1 MSLVVETVSEQ
12 SERWRSSELVQ
23 WGKQE
28 GILRTLKDA
37 HRMSLSPCSQHPI
50 STPNESF
57 FNRFFRER
65 GKHLSKK
72 PRPKQLCRIIT
83 CPRNQ
88 SRFNWIGL
96 QHRNDCVPPNLQFR
110 KLPLLQD
117 VERWIHLLLL
127 PVAEK
132 EVFSPD
138 GPTNTISFLLLFS
151 LLLSLVSLCHE
162 ASLDASAHPWSP
174 DAHLWVEKEKE
185 PVFVP
190 EWKSTPM

>member
-1 MSLVVETVSEQ
+1 MSLVVETVAERSEG
-12 SERWRSSELVQ
+12 WRSLGLVQ

-28 GILRTLKDA
+28 RILRTLKDA

-57 FNRFFRER
+57 FNHFFRER

-72 PRPKQLCRIIT
+72 SRPKQLCRIIT

-88 SRFNWIGL
+88 SQFNWIGL
-96 QHRNDCVPPNLQFR
+96 QHRNDCVPPNNLQFR

-138 GPTNTISFLLLFS
+138 GPRLFLFCCSFPFSFPWFPFATKLL
-151 LLLSLVSLCHE
+151 
-162 ASLDASAHPWSP
+162 
-174 DAHLWVEKEKE
+174 
-185 PVFVP
+185 
-190 EWKSTPM
+190 